1 MFFYSV
7 KHQKLAF
14 DFTLIVLGIFH
25 SVLFAKKWLI
35 KDLNKGLRANRIY
48 KVDNMAPRK

>member
-1 MFFYSV
+1 MFFYCV
-7 KHQKLAF
+7 KPQKLAF
-14 DFTLIVLGIFH
+14 EFNLFALGLFH
-25 SVLFAKKWLI
+25 SVLFAKNWSI

>member
-7 KHQKLAF
+7 KPQKLAF
-14 DFTLIVLGIFH
+14 DFTLIVLGLFH
-25 SVLFAKKWLI
+25 SVLFAKKWSM

-48 KVDNMAPRK
+48 NVDNKAPKK

>member
-7 KHQKLAF
+7 KPQKLIF
-14 DFTLIVLGIFH
+14 DFTLIVLGLFH
-25 SVLFAKKWLI
+25 SVLFAKNWSI